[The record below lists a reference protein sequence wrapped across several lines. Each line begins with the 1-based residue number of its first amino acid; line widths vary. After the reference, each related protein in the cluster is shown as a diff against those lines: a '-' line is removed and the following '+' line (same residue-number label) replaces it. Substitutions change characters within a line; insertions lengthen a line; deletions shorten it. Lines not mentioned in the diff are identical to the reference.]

1 MNRDIWVICD
11 NECYNSEHN
20 LQLINKSKHLAELK
34 NTAFSVICIG
44 LPDENAFVDIESY
57 GVNKIIF
64 METVSQDIL
73 IHINI
78 LEQLVKERKP
88 ELLMFPST
96 IYSKALSAA
105 LSSRLQ
111 AGLVADCIDIT
122 VDAAGDF
129 IYSRAAI
136 NDSVIARIKCIN
148 SDYELCTVK
157 KNVFMVSHFMLK
169 SKPVIEKSIYTPQE
183 FSDTLNPSLN
193 ILSHTLIVK
202 KMAVEINSKVVFAIG
217 RGVKEKDTVD
227 TIKKLAD
234 KYKAGLVG
242 TRAAVEEGLID
253 KERQVGQSGASICP
267 DVYVGFGISGASQH
281 MVGIRNAKLVIAV
294 NTDENAPIFNF
305 ADYAIVDNL
314 NNVLKKLCILS
325 KTEF

>member
-1 MNRDIWVICD
+1 MNRDIWVVCD

-34 NTAFSVICIG
+34 NIVFNVICIG
-44 LPDENAFVDIESY
+44 IPDENALEDIKSY

-64 METVSQDIL
+64 TETVFQEIL

-78 LEQLVKERKP
+78 LERLVKERKP

-129 IYSRAAI
+129 IYSRVAI

-157 KNVFMVSHFMLK
+157 NNVFMVSHFMLK
-169 SKPVIEKSIYTPQE
+169 RKPVIEK
-183 FSDTLNPSLN
+183 
-193 ILSHTLIVK
+193 
-202 KMAVEINSKVVFAIG
+202 VFIHL
-217 RGVKEKDTVD
+217 RIFLTV
-227 TIKKLAD
+227 
-234 KYKAGLVG
+234 
-242 TRAAVEEGLID
+242 
-253 KERQVGQSGASICP
+253 
-267 DVYVGFGISGASQH
+267 
-281 MVGIRNAKLVIAV
+281 
-294 NTDENAPIFNF
+294 
-305 ADYAIVDNL
+305 
-314 NNVLKKLCILS
+314 
-325 KTEF
+325 